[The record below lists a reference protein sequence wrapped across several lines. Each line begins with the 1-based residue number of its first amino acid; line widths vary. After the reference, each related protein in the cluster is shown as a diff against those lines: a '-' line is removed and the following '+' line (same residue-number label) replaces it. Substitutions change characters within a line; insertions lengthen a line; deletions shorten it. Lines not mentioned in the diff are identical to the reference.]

1 MKGVIKMKKILV
13 TTDGS
18 DNANKALLEAKRM
31 ATNFGATVDI
41 LYVVKQIAK
50 NSPVRIERYS
60 QQTAEDFRKVGEET
74 LEASLKY
81 FDDFEGKVN
90 TLLKAGDPA
99 DVIIKEAEE
108 GEYDILVMGSRGLG
122 TFSRAMLGSVSN
134 KVLNHV
140 GINVLAVR

>member
-1 MKGVIKMKKILV
+1 MKKILV

-41 LYVVKQIAK
+41 LYVVKQMVR

-140 GINVLAVR
+140 GINVLVVR

>member
-1 MKGVIKMKKILV
+1 M
-13 TTDGS
+13 
-18 DNANKALLEAKRM
+18 
-31 ATNFGATVDI
+31 
-41 LYVVKQIAK
+41 
-50 NSPVRIERYS
+50 
-60 QQTAEDFRKVGEET
+60 
-74 LEASLKY
+74 KY

-140 GINVLAVR
+140 GINVLVVR

>member
-1 MKGVIKMKKILV
+1 MKGVIKLKKILV

-140 GINVLAVR
+140 GINVLVVR